1 MPAEFGEEE
10 IMDIT
15 LIASAFVTAACLAAM
30 IAVLVSGHHG
40 RLAERLKGITPS
52 AGPEELRPGVME
64 QMAVRMIPRIAVPLV
79 PQDESEQ
86 GRLKVRLI
94 RAGYYGDE
102 AMTIFLG
109 MKMLFIVLPLI
120 VAASAGLSGTISTW
134 NAVLLG
140 AMGSI
145 LGYLLPD
152 YWLRSRQRE
161 RQAEIRKSLPDAL
174 DMMVVCADAG
184 LSLDAAMQR
193 VGKELRLA
201 HPLLANELR
210 IVNRSMEMGMSAP
223 EGLDQ
228 LNGRF
233 DLQELRYLATI
244 VREAERF
251 GTSVVKSIRVH
262 ADTLRTQR
270 LQRAEEAARK
280 SSVKMLFPTILFI
293 FPVIFLVVLVPSV
306 LHIWRI
312 VDQVV
317 NSSR

>member
-1 MPAEFGEEE
+1 
-10 IMDIT
+10 MDIT
-15 LIASAFVTAACLAAM
+15 LILCAFVTATCLVAM

-52 AGPEELRPGVME
+52 SGNGELQPNAMG
-64 QMAVRMIPRIAVPLV
+64 QLAVKMIPRIAVPLV
-79 PQDESEQ
+79 PQDEDEQ

-102 AMTIFLG
+102 AMAIFLG
-109 MKMLFIVLPLI
+109 MKMVFIILPFIV
-120 VAASAGLSGTISTW
+120 ATAAGLSGMVSTW

-145 LGYLLPD
+145 LGYLLPN
-152 YWLRSRQRE
+152 YWLRIRQQE

-210 IVNRSMEMGMSAP
+210 IVTRSMEMGMSAP

-306 LHIWRI
+306 LHILRI
-312 VDQVV
+312 VDEVI
-317 NSSR
+317 SSR